1 MTFTA
6 LTAQLVV
13 TTLAIALLGYPQ
25 TTHPQAM
32 EPEVAKT
39 VTEAPPVELSVPLE
53 VKPVVATSTRDC
65 TPYVEIFN
73 KYDWPTSTA
82 MEICRKESRGF
93 SDAINW
99 NDVHK
104 DRLGNVICV
113 SSRGLMQIACIHPAG
128 LGYTLEDLVAA
139 EKNIHMAYKIWQ
151 KSGFCPWTTAYTYE
165 ERLVYCQP
173 K

>member
-25 TTHPQAM
+25 ITHPQVV

-39 VTEAPPVELSVPLE
+39 VTEAPSVELSVPLE
-53 VKPVVATSTRDC
+53 AKPVVASTGDC

-73 KYDWPTSTA
+73 KYDWPTTTA
-82 MEICRKESRGF
+82 MEICRKESHGY

-113 SSRGLMQIACIHPAG
+113 SSRGLMQIACIHPTG
-128 LGYTLEDLVAA
+128 LGYTIEDLLDP
-139 EKNIHMAYKIWQ
+139 EKTIAMAYKIWQ
-151 KSGFCPWTTAYTYE
+151 KSGFCPWTTAYTNE
-165 ERLVYCQP
+165 ERLVYCQS